1 MREEP
6 EFRLH
11 SVSVVV
17 TAQFHNPSILNRDFL
32 VAQAVV
38 PESWE
43 VAEAVTTPAVSFV
56 NYRNGIQ
63 LTLDERKLSLVEA
76 CKSSFQEEY
85 RVYKIVNDYLT
96 RLPHV
101 PYRSLGLNYRVSMR
115 QENPQD
121 WLIQRFMKPG
131 DWSRG
136 EPIVRSMAPRFA
148 IKAGDDAE
156 CFFTF
161 THGQVRIGQNENGTA
176 VLADCNVH
184 HAGPLDA
191 SGQQAAIARWPERQR
206 FVIKAL
212 NIFLRSPHS
221 DPIHAY

>member
-1 MREEP
+1 MHDEP
-6 EFRLH
+6 AFRLH

-32 VAQAVV
+32 VSQAIV

-56 NYRNGIQ
+56 KYRNGIQ
-63 LTLDERKLSLVEA
+63 LTLDEGKLNVVEA
-76 CKSSFQEEY
+76 CKSSFQEDY
-85 RVYKIVNDYLT
+85 RVYKIVNDYLA

-101 PYRSLGLNYRVSMR
+101 PYRSLGLNCRISMR

-121 WLIQRFMKPG
+121 WLIHRFLKLG

-136 EPIVRSMAPRFA
+136 EPIVLSMVPRFA

-161 THGQVRIGQNENGTA
+161 THGQVRIGKNESGTA

-191 SGQQAAIARWPERQR
+191 SGQQAAITRWSERQR
-206 FVIKAL
+206 FVIEAL
-212 NIFLRSPHS
+212 NMFLRSSHS
-221 DPIHAY
+221 DPTHAY